1 MPKYRLIE
9 MPDLGDTGKRRVYP
23 KLNTYE
29 TVSTEKLI
37 KKMVFHN
44 GALSPSVIEA
54 VIADVGDMIVK
65 LLSAGHKVKLDG
77 LGTFSLALGFKDD
90 ESVEITKDSERIKKR
105 KVGVKSVNFKPSPDL
120 IKSLKMTADKE
131 LKREMPYA
139 KVIKKDLY
147 DKQER
152 IDRALSVIENN
163 GFISLTDYAQI
174 NNISRA
180 AASLEL
186 KEIDAD
192 KTSPIMSV
200 GKCSHKVWVKRKK
213 DDETAENA

>member
-9 MPDLGDTGKRRVYP
+9 MPDLGNTGIRKIYP

-29 TVSTEKLI
+29 TISTEKLI

-54 VIADVGDMIVK
+54 AITDLNDMIVK

-77 LGTFSLALGFKDD
+77 LGTFSLALGFEDD
-90 ESVEITKDSERIKKR
+90 ESVEITTDSERIKKR
-105 KVGVKSVNFKPSPDL
+105 KVGVKNVNFKPAPDF
-120 IKSLKMTADKE
+120 IKSLKMTTDKE
-131 LKREMPYA
+131 LEREMPYA
-139 KVIKKDLY
+139 KVLKKELY
-147 DKQER
+147 DKQTR

-163 GFISLTDYAQI
+163 GFISLRDYAQV
-174 NNISRA
+174 NSISRT

-200 GKCSHKVWVKRKK
+200 GKGSHKVWVKR
-213 DDETAENA
+213 NRG